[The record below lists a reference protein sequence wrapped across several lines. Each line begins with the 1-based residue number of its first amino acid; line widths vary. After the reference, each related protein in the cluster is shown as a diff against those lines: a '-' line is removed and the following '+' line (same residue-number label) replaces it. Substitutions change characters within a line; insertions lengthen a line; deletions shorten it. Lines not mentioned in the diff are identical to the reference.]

1 MPAKTANPKGS
12 RRVTIATQDAQGMS
26 KGTGKKHKGRFSES
40 KLLGSQPK
48 DGDASGSDQDESG
61 DEATNGP
68 DSNMLRK
75 FVEKQL
81 ASGKNASARETKL
94 ESEIKTLF
102 GDARA
107 ASAERKTA
115 CAAYLDNMLMSIEST
130 LQTEQEP
137 DCEEILKLLG
147 ARAKYAAKV
156 TSKLEALPPINGQLD
171 MATKQA
177 NDHLKDR
184 QGLRARSR
192 KRLIKHAQRDYER
205 ALEMQKLATDANAY
219 IKHYKR
225 LIVL

>member
-1 MPAKTANPKGS
+1 
-12 RRVTIATQDAQGMS
+12 MS

-68 DSNMLRK
+68 DSNMFIMLRK

-205 ALEMQKLATDANAY
+205 ALEMQKTPALLKLATDANAY